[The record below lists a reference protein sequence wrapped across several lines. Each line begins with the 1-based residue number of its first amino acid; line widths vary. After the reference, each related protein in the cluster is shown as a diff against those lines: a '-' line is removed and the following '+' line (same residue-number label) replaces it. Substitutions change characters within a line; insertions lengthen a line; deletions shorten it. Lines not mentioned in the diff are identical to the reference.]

1 MAKEPTNHTDP
12 NDDELTPRHLT
23 KQEFAK
29 RLHKLLTDRRWNQC
43 DLARAANIGR
53 DAVSTYIRGRSFPE
67 GKNLLAIAEALQM
80 RPEDLLPNTL
90 ESAIQFEH
98 PAIELR
104 VSHSDPSL
112 AWLKIDQRVDM
123 ATATEILALLKKY
136 EDTKQE

>member
-1 MAKEPTNHTDP
+1 MAKKVTNHTEAS
-12 NDDELTPRHLT
+12 DDSLTPRHLT

-29 RLHKLLTDRRWNQC
+29 RLHKLLTDRRWNQS
-43 DLARAANIGR
+43 DLSRAAGIGR

-67 GKNLLAIAEALQM
+67 GKNLEAIAKALQM

-90 ESAIQFEH
+90 ESAIQFET

-112 AWLKIDQRVDM
+112 AWLKIDQRVSM
-123 ATATEILALLKKY
+123 SVAAEILSLLKKD
-136 EDTKQE
+136 ETDK